1 MFSQTIAPTGA
12 ACSAAWPERE
22 INSMSTL
29 LIIVVL
35 LLVFGG
41 GGGYYGYN
49 RYGPRGLGGALS
61 FVLLIMVVLWVLGV
75 LV

>member
-1 MFSQTIAPTGA
+1 
-12 ACSAAWPERE
+12 
-22 INSMSTL
+22 MSTL
-29 LIIVVL
+29 LIIIVL
-35 LLVFGG
+35 LLVFG

-49 RYGPRGLGGALS
+49 RYGPRGLSGALS

>member
-1 MFSQTIAPTGA
+1 
-12 ACSAAWPERE
+12 
-22 INSMSTL
+22 MSTL